1 MTFHFSRSTRLM
13 SIGIVLSMGWFLF
26 EACDCDETKEDQY
39 PGFWVACVDDK
50 PTLMTYN
57 DNDATVVTSDP
68 AGFFDPTDYDCT
80 HAGSPQ
86 YKGSEDSPPFQV
98 SSSPAGPGGYAR
110 QAHAAPP
117 PQYAF
122 LPQQLRDLPF
132 LPHVPVPS
140 TPPQCDSSYADVFH
154 TNHNNGLLTRFSTCP
169 FQIKAVIPVGNDT
182 NTLQVAITPDGSTAV
197 VTSFDSQLSFV
208 NLATNTVTQT
218 LLLDSSLNPDGVA
231 ISPDGTRAYVTSFN
245 NNSPAPVIMV
255 FDLTTAAKTMIAQI
269 PTIQFPSGATLT
281 PDGSQLWITSPLA
294 FDMAVIDTLT
304 NTNIINLGIGTTTD
318 VAFNSTGTRA
328 YLTSGA
334 TQPGKVFV
342 VDTSTFQTVSS
353 YTVGNN
359 PADIKMSYGDQW
371 LVVNNADDGTIS
383 VVDLQKNAVVTSAKL
398 GTAVS
403 GIAFVH

>member
-1 MTFHFSRSTRLM
+1 MGL
-13 SIGIVLSMGWFLF
+13 GIVLSMGWFLF
-26 EACDCDETKEDQY
+26 ESCDCDDTKEDQY
-39 PGFWVACVDDK
+39 PGFWVACIDNK
-50 PTLMTYN
+50 PTLMTYSGN
-57 DNDATVVTSDP
+57 NATVITSDP
-68 AGFFDPTDYDCT
+68 AGAFNPAEYDCS
-80 HAGSPQ
+80 HSGSPQ
-86 YKGSEDSPPFQV
+86 YKGSEDSAPFQP
-98 SSSPAGPGGYAR
+98 STPAGPGGYAR
-110 QAHAAPP
+110 QAHATTPLQP
-117 PQYAF
+117 F
-122 LPQQLRDLPF
+122 IPQQLRDLPF
-132 LPHVPVPS
+132 LPHLTFPS
-140 TPPQCDSSYADVFH
+140 TPPQCDSSYPDVFQ
-154 TNHNNGLLTRFSTCP
+154 TNHNNGVLVRFSTCP
-169 FQIKAVIPVGNDT
+169 FQIKAAIPVGNDT

-218 LLLDSSLNPDGVA
+218 LLLDSSLNPFGVA
-231 ISPDGTRAYVTSFN
+231 ISSDGTRAYVTSFN
-245 NNSPAPVIMV
+245 NNTPAPVVMV

-304 NTNIINLGIGTTTD
+304 NTNITNLGIGTTTD

-328 YLTSGA
+328 YITSGA

-383 VVDLQKNAVVTSAKL
+383 IVDLQKNVVVTSAKL
-398 GTAVS
+398 GAAVS